1 MVGDVETHNSEII
14 SSNDEDIKNLEND
27 FKILQEKTQDLINE
41 RAHMESEI
49 RNLKKRA
56 NRLDEEVRYSER
68 IAGLKLANRSNSDLN
83 PNKALSGLN

>member
-1 MVGDVETHNSEII
+1 MVGDVDTPPNDLK
-14 SSNDEDIKNLEND
+14 SSNEEDLKQLEDD
-27 FKILQEKTQDLINE
+27 FRKLQEQTQDLINE
-41 RAHMESEI
+41 RAHLESEI
-49 RNLKKRA
+49 RSMKKRA